1 LIPEPANNPSD
12 NRRAG
17 HGRRLEDWVSAGV
30 LRALP
35 DLGLGLI
42 IADGDRHRVLHAN
55 DAVEPLLGY
64 SLDELTQ
71 LPDVWGLLPPF
82 ERRQLRRHVRLESLG
97 WDISSRYKTV
107 FITKDGARLPV
118 ELSAFA
124 FDDGGTTK
132 FTLVFA
138 ATGAPVRDSVSA

>member
-1 LIPEPANNPSD
+1 LSPAPKQPND
-12 NRRAG
+12 ERRAG
-17 HGRRLEDWVSAGV
+17 HGRRLEDWVSHGI
-30 LRALP
+30 LKALP

-42 IADGDRHRVLHAN
+42 VADGETNQVLQAN
-55 DAVEPLLGY
+55 EAVEPLLGF
-64 SLDELTQ
+64 SPDELAE
-71 LPDVWGLLPPF
+71 LPDVWSLLPPF

-97 WDISSRYKTV
+97 WEISSRYRTV

-124 FDDGGTTK
+124 FQDGGVTK

-138 ATGAPVRDSVSA
+138 AVGAPTRDGVNA

>member
-1 LIPEPANNPSD
+1 M
-12 NRRAG
+12 
-17 HGRRLEDWVSAGV
+17 SAGV

-42 IADGDRHRVLHAN
+42 VADGETNQVLYAN
-55 DAVEPLLGY
+55 EAVEPLLGY
-64 SLDELTQ
+64 NERTLMQ
-71 LPDVWGLLPPF
+71 LPDVWSLMPPF

-97 WDISSRYKTV
+97 WEISSRYRTV

-124 FDDGGTTK
+124 FQDDESTK
-132 FTLVFA
+132 FTLVFSA
-138 ATGAPVRDSVSA
+138 VGAPGREGISA

>member
-1 LIPEPANNPSD
+1 M
-12 NRRAG
+12 
-17 HGRRLEDWVSAGV
+17 SAGV

-42 IADGDRHRVLHAN
+42 VADGATHQVLHAN

-64 SLDELTQ
+64 GAEELGG
-71 LPDVWGLLPPF
+71 LPDVWSLLPPF

-97 WDISSRYKTV
+97 WEISSRYRTV

-118 ELSAFA
+118 DLSAFA
-124 FDDGGTTK
+124 FDDGVSTK
-132 FTLVFA
+132 FTLVFSA
-138 ATGAPVRDSVSA
+138 AGAPSRDNVSA